1 MMNKRFV
8 SLMLALLLALALLPA
23 ALNEEVGEL
32 HGAIA
37 GSLEDGSYVIR
48 IPVEQDDLGWFAQ
61 EPAQDEAVKLAET
74 KTEDGCF
81 VVKYDPV
88 HDGDATVIVRH
99 FYCAAAC
106 DQCHGWY
113 LAVRDGKIQ
122 EVTGGSYTAIPR
134 AEEVDPCFSGAW
146 LEKDTQFTH
155 LTVKKNEALG
165 WDVEI
170 VSPLTHGAYKFVATV
185 YQDAYQDGFVYDKGK
200 IFDLPADYEEGM
212 DLGQPAQS
220 GLSGILEFEGSS
232 EGVFLVWQ
240 DGRKNA
246 ESVRFEKAQSDPF
259 EGTWVCGRAAMEIN
273 REDDGYKVFIS
284 WGSSAAEHSEWEY
297 SCVYDAEKNA
307 LVSMPFGTRSDI
319 VFNEEGGI
327 ASEKLIYEDGEATF
341 TLDADGHLLWQ
352 DEKENAGEDMHFEL
366 VEILET
372 EAMDNG

>member
-1 MMNKRFV
+1 MNKRFV
-8 SLMLALLLALALLPA
+8 SLVLALLLALALLPA

-134 AEEVDPCFSGAW
+134 AEEVDPFFSGAW
-146 LEKDTQFTH
+146 LEKDTQFAVM
-155 LTVKKNEALG
+155 TVEKNPARG
-165 WDVEI
+165 YDIEI
-170 VSPLTHGAYKFVATV
+170 VSPLTHGAYVFKTSVL
-185 YQDAYQDGFVYDKGK
+185 YDCELGGFVYDKGK
-200 IFDLPADYEEGM
+200 FWDVPITDSEEEAELGEAKVLGATGIFNLTGDGEDLV
-212 DLGQPAQS
+212 
-220 GLSGILEFEGSS
+220 LE
-232 EGVFLVWQ
+232 WYD
-240 DGRKNA
+240 DGREG
-246 ESVRFEKAQSDPF
+246 ESVFF
-259 EGTWVCGRAAMEIN
+259 
-273 REDDGYKVFIS
+273 
-284 WGSSAAEHSEWEY
+284 
-297 SCVYDAEKNA
+297 
-307 LVSMPFGTRSDI
+307 TR
-319 VFNEEGGI
+319 G
-327 ASEKLIYEDGEATF
+327 
-341 TLDADGHLLWQ
+341 
-352 DEKENAGEDMHFEL
+352 
-366 VEILET
+366 
-372 EAMDNG
+372 